1 MRIPKLKSISGA
13 MKIYYMNIEL
23 DNKTIRELFEP
34 SKGNKISS
42 SCVCGLKELAREKMR
57 ERDCPVYD
65 GKRVNTKVAFEA
77 WGLDIADLE
86 ERYEKLKAYEK
97 RGVRK

>member
-13 MKIYYMNIEL
+13 IRIYYTNIEL
-23 DNKTIRELFEP
+23 DNQTIRELFAP
-34 SKGNKISS
+34 AKGDKISS
-42 SCVCGLKELAREKMR
+42 TCVCDLKELARGKMR
-57 ERDCPVYD
+57 EQGCPVYD

-86 ERYEKLKAYEK
+86 ERYEKLKSLQIKKGA
-97 RGVRK
+97 